1 MSATYCSVKSREM
14 ILVALKWSF
23 NCLRTLAE
31 LRSDPLDPSHMSF
44 LESCLFQGSGIYPSQ
59 DPWGKPFS
67 RTYHKKRWELS
78 GKRIAGP
85 FVGCL
90 DAILGDQDYIKT
102 IMSPS
107 RSAEISVSVLKPFSY
122 GPLSWFRMSRLLCA
136 PRVLHLLLRQAVG
149 LC

>member
-122 GPLSWFRMSRLLCA
+122 GPY
-136 PRVLHLLLRQAVG
+136 
-149 LC
+149 